1 MTRILA
7 APFRQKVSPLE
18 SALVALVKGQT
29 EGIPGQR
36 DESAIKAA
44 GDDKLVQAIVQRANA
59 PVGTTSATGFAAEV
73 TQNLVGDYLTTLAP
87 LSAAAQIIGMGLQL
101 QMGVAKT
108 LTLPARE
115 GGPSTTVSWVGESNP
130 IAVRQYEFN
139 ADCVLTPKKFG
150 LICVISRELAKRGEA
165 AVRQLIREDTAAS
178 LDGAYFSTDAADSE
192 THPGLLD
199 GLTPLAGYAGG
210 DRVALETDLEAL
222 ADVVSPASSG
232 QLVYV
237 VSPKRAARLKIKAPD
252 LNRELTF
259 LPSLAVADTTVI
271 ALDPASLVHGFGS
284 TFDIEASRTAALH
297 MSDTPLEIVSDTGPT
312 TADPVRGV
320 FQTDAIAFRLIADIA
335 FNARRPNAVAY
346 LENATW

>member
-1 MTRILA
+1 MKALIAINKT
-7 APFRQKVSPLE
+7 PKPSPLE
-18 SALVALVKGQT
+18 SALVAMTMSAAQ
-29 EGIPGQR
+29 QR
-36 DESAIKAA
+36 GERDPMKFSTDKQVAAI
-44 GDDKLVQAIVQRANA
+44 IQRANA
-59 PVGTTSATGFAAEV
+59 APGATGTAGFGAEV
-73 TQNLVGDYLTTLAP
+73 SPDLVGDFIGTLAP
-87 LSAAAQIIGMGLQL
+87 LSAAAQIIQQGLQVN
-101 QMGVAKT
+101 MGVAKT

-178 LDGAYFSTDAADSE
+178 LDGAYFSTDAADGN

-199 GLTPLAGYAGG
+199 GLTPLSGYAGG
-210 DRVALETDLEAL
+210 DRTAVETDLTAL

-237 VSPKRAARLKIKAPD
+237 VSPKRAARIRIKAPD
-252 LNRELTF
+252 LAREMTF
-259 LPSLAVADTTVI
+259 LPSLAVADTTIV

-284 TFDIEASRTAALH
+284 DFDIEATRTAALH
-297 MSDTPLEIVSDTGPT
+297 MSDTPLEIVSDTPT
-312 TADPVRGV
+312 TADPVREV

-335 FNARRPNAVAY
+335 FNARRANAVAY